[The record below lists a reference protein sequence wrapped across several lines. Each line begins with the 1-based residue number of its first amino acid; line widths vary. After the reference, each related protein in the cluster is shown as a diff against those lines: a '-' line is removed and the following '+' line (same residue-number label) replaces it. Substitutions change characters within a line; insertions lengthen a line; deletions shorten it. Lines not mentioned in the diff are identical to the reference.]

1 MKIYNA
7 VGSAEIVAE
16 YHKKTKKKLNILV
29 AYPYLKGSA
38 YKLTKEYRG
47 MIESLYLDSGA
58 YSVSKGKIKLSV
70 SEYGR
75 YIARYGRLFDEV
87 FNLDDDFFDPMHN
100 LTNQAYLERLL
111 PTDAKKPIPVIH
123 DAEDPFEEFKGYVN
137 QGHTYIAVG
146 SSKKI
151 PSEVLKKISKK
162 FPSVKIH
169 MFGKLNRK
177 MLAKHK
183 PYSADAST
191 WATAAGLGRFYYWDP
206 EEKKEYLIVLNSK
219 EKASGKNISYSEF
232 PQKAGLDRFLKDTF
246 EYDYSQ
252 LVADC
257 QARMV
262 VNLHF
267 FKQLEEML
275 N

>member
-75 YIARYGRLFDEV
+75 YIARYGKLFDEV

-100 LTNQAYLERLL
+100 LTNQTYLEKLL
-111 PTDAKKPIPVIH
+111 PKDAKKPIPVIH
-123 DAEDPFEEFKGYVN
+123 DAEDPFEEFKGYVD
-137 QGHTYIAVG
+137 QGHKYIAVG
-146 SSKKI
+146 SSESISEEVYSEIKKN
-151 PSEVLKKISKK
+151 
-162 FPSVKIH
+162 FPRVKIH

-177 MLAKHK
+177 MLTNYK

-206 EEKKEYLIVLNSK
+206 EDKEEYLIVMNSE
-219 EKASGKNISYSEF
+219 EKDSGKNRNYSTF
-232 PQKAGLDRFLKDTF
+232 HHKAGLDRFLKDTF
-246 EYDYSQ
+246 GYDHIQ
-252 LVADC
+252 LVDGC
-257 QARMV
+257 QARMI

-267 FKQLEEML
+267 FKQLEEIL

>member
-7 VGSAEIVAE
+7 VGSAEIIAE
-16 YHKKTKKKLNILV
+16 YYKKTKKKLNVLV

-58 YSVSKGKIKLSV
+58 FSVSKGKIKLSV

-75 YIARYGRLFDEV
+75 YIARYGKLFDEV

-100 LTNQAYLERLL
+100 LTNQVYLEKLL
-111 PTDAKKPIPVIH
+111 PKDAKKPIPVIH
-123 DAEDPFEEFKGYVN
+123 DAENPFEEFKGYVD
-137 QGHTYIAVG
+137 QGHKYIAVG
-146 SSKKI
+146 SSESISEEVFSEIKKN
-151 PSEVLKKISKK
+151 
-162 FPSVKIH
+162 FPRVKIH

-191 WATAAGLGRFYYWDP
+191 WATAAGLMRIYYWDP
-206 EEKKEYLIVLNSK
+206 EDKKEYLLGLKAN
-219 EKASGKNISYSEF
+219 EKDSGKNVSYSRFHHKEGF
-232 PQKAGLDRFLKDTF
+232 DRFLKDTF
-246 EYDYSQ
+246 GYDHEQ
-252 LVADC
+252 LDFDSK
-257 QARMV
+257 ARMI

-267 FKQLEEML
+267 FKQLEEIL

>member
-7 VGSAEIVAE
+7 VGSADILAE
-16 YHKKTKKKLNILV
+16 YHKKTKKKLNVLV

-58 YSVSKGKIKLSV
+58 FSVSKGKIKLSV

-100 LTNQAYLERLL
+100 LTNQAYLEKLL
-111 PTDAKKPIPVIH
+111 PAGAKKPIPVIH
-123 DAEDPFEEFKGYVN
+123 DAEDPFEEFKGYVKQN
-137 QGHTYIAVG
+137 HTYIAVG
-146 SSKKI
+146 SSKRI
-151 PSEVLKKISKK
+151 SPEVFKKITKK
-162 FPSVKIH
+162 FPTVKIH
-169 MFGKLNRK
+169 MFGKLDRK
-177 MLAKHK
+177 MLAKYK

-206 EEKKEYLIVLNSK
+206 EEKKEYLIVLNPE
-219 EKASGKNISYSEF
+219 EKASGKNVTYSEF
-232 PQKAGLDRFLKDTF
+232 PHKANLDRFLKDTF
-246 EYDYSQ
+246 GYDHSQ
-252 LVADC
+252 LVADSK
-257 QARMV
+257 ARMV

>member
-7 VGSAEIVAE
+7 VGNAEIVAE
-16 YHKKTKKKLNILV
+16 YFKKTKKKLNILV

-38 YKLTKEYRG
+38 YKLAKEYRG
-47 MIESLYLDSGA
+47 MINSLYLDSGA
-58 YSVSKGKIKLSV
+58 YSVSTGKIKLSV

-100 LTNQAYLERLL
+100 LTNQAYLEKLL
-111 PTDAKKPIPVIH
+111 PAGAKKPIPVIH

-151 PSEVLKKISKK
+151 PSEVLKKITKK
-162 FPSVKIH
+162 FPTVKIH

-177 MLAKHK
+177 MLSKHK

-206 EEKKEYLIVLNSK
+206 EDKKEYLIVLNPK
-219 EKASGKNISYSEF
+219 EKDSGKNVSYSKF
-232 PQKAGLDRFLKDTF
+232 PHKTGLDKFLKDTF
-246 EYDYSQ
+246 GYDHSQ

>member
-58 YSVSKGKIKLSV
+58 FSVSKGKIKLSV

-75 YIARYGRLFDEV
+75 YITRYGRLFDEV

-100 LTNQAYLERLL
+100 LTNQAYLEKLL
-111 PTDAKKPIPVIH
+111 PADAKKPIPVIH
-123 DAEDPFEEFKGYVN
+123 DADDPFEEFKGYVN

-151 PSEVLKKISKK
+151 PSEVLKKIAKK
-162 FPSVKIH
+162 FPTVKIH

-191 WATAAGLGRFYYWDP
+191 WATAAGLMRIYYWDP
-206 EEKKEYLIVLNSK
+206 EDKKEYLISLKPN
-219 EKASGKNISYSEF
+219 EKDSGKNVSYSKF
-232 PQKAGLDRFLKDTF
+232 PQKAGFDRFLKDTF
-246 EYDYSQ
+246 GYDYSR
-252 LVADC
+252 LVADS

-267 FKQLEEML
+267 FKQLEEVL

>member
-16 YHKKTKKKLNILV
+16 YHKKTKKKLNVLV
-29 AYPYLKGSA
+29 AYPYLRGSA

-58 YSVSKGKIKLSV
+58 FSVSKGKIKLSV

-75 YIARYGRLFDEV
+75 YIARYGKLFDEV

-100 LTNQAYLERLL
+100 LTNQAYLEKLL
-111 PTDAKKPIPVIH
+111 PAGAKKPIPVIH
-123 DAEDPFEEFKGYVN
+123 DAEDPFEEFKGYVK

-146 SSKKI
+146 SSKNISK
-151 PSEVLKKISKK
+151 ETFKKITKK
-162 FPSVKIH
+162 YPNIRIH

-177 MLAKHK
+177 MLTNYK

-206 EEKKEYLIVLNSK
+206 KDEKEYLIVLNSK
-219 EKASGKNISYSEF
+219 EKASGKTIRYSEF
-232 PQKAGLDRFLKDTF
+232 PHKADLDRFLKDTF
-246 EYDYSQ
+246 GYEHEE
-252 LVADC
+252 LVYGSE
-257 QARMV
+257 ARMI

>member
-16 YHKKTKKKLNILV
+16 YHKKTKKKLNVLV

-75 YIARYGRLFDEV
+75 YIARYGKLFDEV

-100 LTNQAYLERLL
+100 LTNQAYLEKLL
-111 PTDAKKPIPVIH
+111 PAGAKNPIPVIH
-123 DAEDPFEEFKGYVN
+123 DAEDPFEEFKGYVK

-146 SSKKI
+146 SSKNI
-151 PSEVLKKISKK
+151 PKETFKKIKEK
-162 FPSVKIH
+162 FPDVKIH

-206 EEKKEYLIVLNSK
+206 EDKKEYLIVLNPN
-219 EKASGKNISYSEF
+219 EKDSGKNVSYSKF
-232 PQKAGLDRFLKDTF
+232 PHKAGLDKFLKDTF
-246 EYDYSQ
+246 GYEHSQ
-252 LVADC
+252 LVDDSK
-257 QARMV
+257 ARMV

-267 FKQLEEML
+267 FKELEERL

>member
-7 VGSAEIVAE
+7 VGNADIIAE
-16 YHKKTKKKLNILV
+16 YYKKTKKKLNVLV
-29 AYPYLKGSA
+29 AYPYLKGNA

-47 MIESLYLDSGA
+47 MIDSLYLDSGA

-75 YIARYGRLFDEV
+75 YIARYGKLFDEV

-100 LTNQAYLERLL
+100 LTNQDYLEKLL
-111 PTDAKKPIPVIH
+111 PADAKKPIPVIH
-123 DAEDPFEEFKGYVN
+123 DAEDPFEEFKGYVK

-146 SSKKI
+146 SSKSIPKETFRKI
-151 PSEVLKKISKK
+151 KEI
-162 FPSVKIH
+162 FPNVRIH

-177 MLAKHK
+177 MLVKYK

-191 WATAAGLGRFYYWDP
+191 WATAAGLGRFYYWDH
-206 EEKKEYLIVLNSK
+206 EDKKEFLIVLNPK

-232 PQKAGLDRFLKDTF
+232 PHKANLDRFLKDTF
-246 EYDYSQ
+246 GYDHSQ
-252 LVADC
+252 LVADF